1 MKFLLVAVCYISV
14 VALVSAQRGPPQG
27 APGRGQVCE
36 INL

>member
-14 VALVSAQRGPPQG
+14 VALVSAQRGPP
-27 APGRGQVCE
+27 GRGQVCE